1 MKYLLGKL
9 LVGKND
15 TVLQNVNTISLN
27 EIAIFQFINFF
38 SPLQETFKK
47 KKKALC
53 SWFYFFCHN
62 LGNIFSLYLLVT
74 LIAVFIVLSA
84 CTFQVLFLFVATLLL
99 LPTVE
104 IASVASFWVM
114 CTYSTLNAPQKA
126 IFLCREPIGNDFWTR
141 TLSIKI

>member
-47 KKKALC
+47 KKKHYAHDFIFFATIWGIFFHC
-53 SWFYFFCHN
+53 TSW
-62 LGNIFSLYLLVT
+62 LL
-74 LIAVFIVLSA
+74 
-84 CTFQVLFLFVATLLL
+84 
-99 LPTVE
+99 
-104 IASVASFWVM
+104 
-114 CTYSTLNAPQKA
+114 
-126 IFLCREPIGNDFWTR
+126 
-141 TLSIKI
+141 